1 MQPSGGQSVGD
12 WLADFYAYLMG
23 NQTNIS
29 SINVTQAALDA
40 GDTPA
45 DLAGV
50 DASAAYAEACG
61 RPGIPAEYKT
71 APPPPPHSSPEYVVR
86 HIQTTQ
92 VTNIEQNFTNIDQ
105 SRDINNI
112 LDVGDNFDGDI
123 DFDPVSNSGDQ
134 GQAAGDD
141 AQQANV
147 NVDSSGGDANSQG
160 GTATGTGGTATGGEA
175 NSANDASGGA
185 GTGGAGGAGGEGSGD
200 GGDGGAGG
208 AGGNF
213 GPLFGTG
220 RSELAPEGAESAR
233 VLTENPPRLDL
244 FGAGDGGPGGNGGAG
259 GTGTGGAGGAGGAG
273 SGGDGGDID
282 SDTEANA
289 DASGNADA
297 SSEAFGG
304 SGGPVNLN
312 IEFGDQNED
321 EDEKEEEGAEA

>member
-29 SINVTQAALDA
+29 SINVNQSALDA
-40 GDTPA
+40 GYTPA

-92 VTNIEQNFTNIDQ
+92 VTNIEQNFTNIDN
-105 SRDINNI
+105 SRDVNNI
-112 LDVGDNFDGDI
+112 LDIDGDVSGGL
-123 DFDPVSNSGDQ
+123 DFSPVTNTGDQ

-147 NVDSSGGDANSQG
+147 DIDSSGGDATSTG

-185 GTGGAGGAGGEGSGD
+185 GTGGAGGD
-200 GGDGGAGG
+200 GGGSSADGGPGGAGG
-208 AGGNF
+208 PGGNF
-213 GPLFGTG
+213 GPLFEA
-220 RSELAPEGAESAR
+220 RPLAADGPEAAR
-233 VLTENPPRLDL
+233 VISETPPRFD
-244 FGAGDGGPGGNGGAG
+244 FGLGGGDGGDGGDG
-259 GTGTGGAGGAGGAG
+259 GTGGTSTGGAGGAGGAG
-273 SGGDGGDID
+273 TGGDGGDID
-282 SDTEANA
+282 SETEANA

-297 SSEAFGG
+297 SADSDGG
-304 SGGPVNLN
+304 DGGPVSLN
-312 IEFGDQNED
+312 INFGSQEETED
-321 EDEKEEEGAEA
+321 EDEDVPA